1 MNVSVRLFARAREV
15 VGARTVTRT
24 VPEGTTI
31 GALRQGLVSE
41 WPELA
46 RLHFSFAANRSYAS
60 RETVLQDGD
69 EVAFIPPVGG
79 G

>member
-1 MNVSVRLFARAREV
+1 MNVSVKLFARAREV
-15 VGARTVTRT
+15 VGARKVVRT

-31 GALRQGLVSE
+31 GELRQGVVSD

-46 RLHFSFAANRSYAS
+46 KLHFSFAVNRTYAS
-60 RETVLQDGD
+60 QETVLQDGD